1 MWTPPAGR
9 QIVAARTIAWSVC
22 AIATIASLASLAIP
36 RAVSG
41 QQAPEKFTAWA
52 VNLGA
57 PVTPGPVPRPGAT
70 AIVQITIN
78 RWSTE
83 GERDRLVSALLK
95 GGNQGLLAALQ
106 ATPVVGTI
114 RTPDS
119 LPWALHYAHQA
130 VAPDGSRHIFIAT
143 DRLIRWWEELYRT
156 HSVDYPFMLI
166 ELQVDRDGNG
176 EGKLLVAGK
185 VVAKPAEHRIEIE
198 NFSTEAVMLEKVH
211 KEK

>member
-1 MWTPPAGR
+1 MWTPSAGR
-9 QIVAARTIAWSVC
+9 QIVAAWTIALSFC
-22 AIATIASLASLAIP
+22 AIASLAIP
-36 RAVSG
+36 KVVSG
-41 QQAPEKFTAWA
+41 QELPEKFTAWA

-57 PVTPGPVPRPGAT
+57 PVTPGPVPRPGKT

-83 GERDRLVSALLK
+83 DERDKLVSALLK

-106 ATPVVGTI
+106 AAPVVGTI

-119 LPWALHYAHQA
+119 LPWALHYAHQE

-143 DRLIRWWEELYRT
+143 DRLIRWWEEMYRT

-176 EGKLLVAGK
+176 EGRMLVASK
-185 VVAKPAEHRIEIE
+185 IVAKPAEHRIEIE